1 MKFAPKFLAAAL
13 CLGLAGQVFAT
24 DLKHW
29 PADQAKALDDAL
41 CAGRAALRVL
51 LDNAQNDA
59 HLAGSI
65 SVNFMMLFGY
75 LSGGWLMA
83 RSALSAQALL
93 DSGNGDPQFLGA
105 KLITANFY
113 AEQLLPRVHAL
124 LAAIGGGS
132 KSIMALDDEQF

>member
-1 MKFAPKFLAAAL
+1 
-13 CLGLAGQVFAT
+13 
-24 DLKHW
+24 
-29 PADQAKALDDAL
+29 
-41 CAGRAALRVL
+41 
-51 LDNAQNDA
+51 
-59 HLAGSI
+59 
-65 SVNFMMLFGY
+65 MLFGY

>member
-1 MKFAPKFLAAAL
+1 MVGRKTLLNQGELLTRLLDEIGETVALLQGSATLA
-13 CLGLAGQVFAT
+13 
-24 DLKHW
+24 H
-29 PADQAKALDDAL
+29 QAKALDDAL

-105 KLITANFY
+105 
-113 AEQLLPRVHAL
+113 
-124 LAAIGGGS
+124 S
-132 KSIMALDDEQF
+132 